1 MDGTSRVTNGCSPPL
16 FRNRHKRSAAL
27 GSVPHKRSQTIVWH
41 RSQCWQL
48 LSQHVTSK
56 HTGRGIQAQ
65 SQKERQGS
73 PRGTS
78 MGGGGMEGGS
88 HAPPCSKLLDRAA
101 SEGSMKSPA
110 CIWSAVR
117 TRPSTVKTNTCKEH
131 NCSVCKWERRQTREG
146 GGGGGGAGGET
157 QFNIST
163 VVCHIMKVVVI
174 THRKP
179 RI

>member
-117 TRPSTVKTNTCKEH
+117 TRPSTVKSNTCKEP

-146 GGGGGGAGGET
+146 GGGGWALGVTAYFLCTDLMER
-157 QFNIST
+157 F
-163 VVCHIMKVVVI
+163 C
-174 THRKP
+174 RCLF
-179 RI
+179 